1 MENTVNIKINGRDI
15 SVPSSYTVLMAA
27 KEANI
32 HIPTLCYLKDLNE
45 IGACR
50 MCVVEIKGARA
61 LQAACVYPV
70 SEGLEVYTNSPKV
83 RKARKNTLELI
94 LSNHN
99 RKCLTCVRNGNC
111 ELQKLSEELCI
122 DRVRFGTEEEA
133 TKYAKD
139 ESSPS
144 YVRDNNK
151 CVLCRRCVAACDNQ
165 GISVIQAKKRG
176 FDTNIG
182 GAFDLPVASTP
193 CIYCGQ
199 CITACPT
206 GALYEKDD
214 TDKVWE
220 AINDPDMH
228 VVFQTA
234 PAVRAAIGEEFGF
247 EAGVAA
253 TGKMVAAIKELGADK
268 VFDTDTGADLTIMEE
283 GTELIH
289 RLQNNGKLPLI
300 TSCSPGWVKYCE
312 TYYPEFI
319 ENLSSAKSP
328 MEMFGAVLKTYYA
341 EKNSIDPEK
350 IFVVAVMPCT
360 SKKYEV
366 ARPEMNASECGRDVD
381 VSITTRELAR
391 MIKSAGIDFKNL
403 PDENFDAPFG
413 EATGAAVIFGA
424 TGGVMEAALRTVSD
438 VLTGK
443 SFEKLEFD
451 EVRGLEGVKAANI
464 EIAGRELKVA
474 VAHGTKNA
482 KALLDDIKSGKAE
495 YDFIEIMACPGGCVC
510 GGGQPIKSAEYLMD
524 HDMKALRAKAL
535 YDEDKNASVRKSHES
550 PTVKMIYSEF
560 LGEPCSEKAHKL
572 LHTTYTKRE
581 KYTVE

>member
-1 MENTVNIKINGRDI
+1 MENTVNIKINGKDI
-15 SVPSSYTVLMAA
+15 AVPSDYTVLEAA
-27 KEANI
+27 KKANI
-32 HIPTLCYLKDLNE
+32 HIPTLCYLKDLNQ

-70 SEGLEVYTNSPKV
+70 SEGLEIYTNSPKV

-99 RKCLTCVRNGNC
+99 RKCLECVRNGNC
-111 ELQKLSEELCI
+111 ELQKLANELCI
-122 DRVRFGTEEEA
+122 DKVRFGTEEEA
-133 TKYAKD
+133 LKYEADK
-139 ESSPS
+139 SSPS

-151 CVLCRRCVAACDNQ
+151 CILCRRCVAACDNQ

-182 GAFDLPVASTP
+182 GAFDLPVANTP

-220 AINDPDMH
+220 AIHNPEMH

-234 PAVRAAIGEEFGF
+234 PAVRAAIGEEFGL
-247 EAGVAA
+247 EAGEAQ
-253 TGKMVAAIKELGADK
+253 TGKMIAAIREIGADK

-283 GTELIH
+283 GTELIE
-289 RLQNNGKLPLI
+289 RLSGKGKLPMI

-312 TYYPEFI
+312 TYYPEFT

-341 EKNSIDPEK
+341 EKNGIDPDK

-360 SKKYEV
+360 SKKFEV
-366 ARPEMNASECGRDVD
+366 SRPEMNASGCEKDVD

-391 MIKSAGIDFKNL
+391 MIKSAGIDFKSL
-403 PDENFDAPFG
+403 DEEHFDTPFG
-413 EATGAAVIFGA
+413 DATGAGVIFGA
-424 TGGVMEAALRTVSD
+424 TGGVTEAALRTVSEL
-438 VLTGK
+438 LTGE
-443 SFEKLEFD
+443 SLEKIEFN
-451 EVRGLEGVKAANI
+451 EVRGLEGVKTAEL
-464 EIAGRELKVA
+464 EIGGRKLNVA

-482 KALLDDIKSGKAE
+482 KTLLEDIKSGKAH

-510 GGGQPIKSAEYLMD
+510 GGGQPVKSAKYLMD
-524 HDMKALRAKAL
+524 HDIKTLRAKAL
-535 YDEDKNASVRKSHES
+535 YAEDEHASVRKSHES
-550 PTVKMIYSEF
+550 ETVKMIYSEF
-560 LGEPCSEKAHKL
+560 LGKPCSEKAHKL
-572 LHTTYTKRE
+572 LHTTYKKRD
-581 KYTVE
+581 KYIIG